1 VPQAP
6 IDISQDAKTFRAR
19 IRAELHALVRA
30 LCTGEAEEAE
40 GSVQAS
46 SPVGADDYAAWLQE
60 AEADGISFVWDGRV
74 RQGWMTT
81 VQEEGPHRWRVSQ
94 RLITSEDDLDA
105 YGQET
110 VSEDERSVWSVE
122 GVVDLSEDTNPQ
134 GPVVRIERLSR
145 V

>member
-1 VPQAP
+1 MG
-6 IDISQDAKTFRAR
+6 SEMC
-19 IRAELHALVRA
+19 IRDR
-30 LCTGEAEEAE
+30 EAE